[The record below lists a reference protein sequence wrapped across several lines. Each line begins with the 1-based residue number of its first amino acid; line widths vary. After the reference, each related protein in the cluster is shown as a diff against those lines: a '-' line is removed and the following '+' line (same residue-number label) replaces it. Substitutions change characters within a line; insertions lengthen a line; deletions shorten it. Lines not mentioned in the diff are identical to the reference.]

1 MRAIYKSKRHMYHF
15 INNSTAKYSFIFL
28 MHLICLIVELKLFD
42 NVQIVKLCFFINV
55 LQTAKIADYLKVN
68 RKIN

>member
-1 MRAIYKSKRHMYHF
+1 MYHF

-42 NVQIVKLCFFINV
+42 NVQIVKLCLFINV